1 MNDVRIF
8 GLFFLSELLNKAH
21 LNEIRFQLCRV
32 KLPTLIINGERIVL
46 WQVKHWAGLSGSS
59 LVRGMSTIF
68 VIEFGLGVRSSL
80 IGPNRSHF
88 QGSPFTAL
96 TSEMAFHW
104 KSETIPLRQC
114 LWLELN
120 TLPTMCR
127 IIQTK
132 YALWKNMHAGGC
144 HQYSKFQTASSSPTV
159 KSVWRRNMKCNVVEL
174 HFNLNPSSWDWQDH
188 TMTSMWNTHKT
199 IKNRTS
205 LILCME

>member
-1 MNDVRIF
+1 MGRELCSGRWST
-8 GLFFLSELLNKAH
+8 GLASQEALLWGGCQPFLSL
-21 LNEIRFQLCRV
+21 
-32 KLPTLIINGERIVL
+32 
-46 WQVKHWAGLSGSS
+46 
-59 LVRGMSTIF
+59 
-68 VIEFGLGVRSSL
+68 SL
-80 IGPNRSHF
+80 IWVFDGLWLARIDHTFKDHPS
-88 QGSPFTAL
+88 QPWPVK
-96 TSEMAFHW
+96 MAFHW

-188 TMTSMWNTHKT
+188 TMTSILFCEIQ
-199 IKNRTS
+199 IKP
-205 LILCME
+205 